1 MRLEWSA
8 PTYGSTI
15 SNHLLADPNEWFA
28 VQVWA
33 GRESRSAA
41 FLGLRGYDVFL
52 PCYRERRRLAD
63 RTKTFERALFAGYLF
78 CRMQPHVY
86 AKILTAPGVIRIVGG
101 LDGPIAIPQTEISA
115 IRRIVDA
122 HLQAEP
128 WPFPEPGQHVCI
140 DAGPLRGT
148 EGTVLTVNDRRKL
161 IVSISLL
168 QRAVAVEIDPEWI
181 APSVGVP
188 RLVRHA

>member
-1 MRLEWSA
+1 MQLEWRA
-8 PTYGSTI
+8 PAHGAI
-15 SNHLLADPNEWFA
+15 DCPLIDPNEWFA

-33 GRESRSAA
+33 GREARSAG
-41 FLGLRGYDVFL
+41 FLALRGYDVFL

-63 RTKTFERALFAGYLF
+63 RIRTYERALFAGYLF
-78 CRMQPHVY
+78 CRMQSHVY

-101 LDGPIAIPQTEISA
+101 LEGPIPIPQMEIMA

-128 WPFPEPGQHVCI
+128 WPFLEPGQHVRI

-181 APSVGVP
+181 APCGSVP
-188 RLVRHA
+188 MLMRHA